1 MTGPQPTA
9 ATVIAIDGPVGSG
22 KSTVS
27 KAVARRLGLDHLDT
41 GAMYRAAAVAV
52 MRRNLDPEAAS
63 AAELVEVV
71 RHVVI
76 EADDRVLLDGDDIT
90 DLLRIP
96 EVGRAVSTV
105 AACAEVRT
113 ELVRRQ
119 RAWAAEHGGG
129 VVEGRD
135 IASVVFPDATLKVF
149 LTASDEERARRRS
162 SDEDPAALARRDR
175 LDSTRATSPLT
186 VADDAWVLDTTGR
199 SIDDIVDDIVARV
212 PAAEAPP
219 DEPSPPASSTRPPE
233 GPSGPLS
240 GVTGPSGPLS
250 GVTGPS
256 GPLSGVTGPSGPLSG
271 VTGPSGPLSGVTAR
285 EGPLRD
291 QTDPAVTG
299 PPTGAARVLY
309 GAVRVL
315 VNGIC
320 RTYWRATYEGL
331 EHIPSTGA
339 FILAPV
345 HRSFIDFGLV
355 AAVSKRRI
363 RYMGK
368 DSLWKVSWFGSFISA
383 LGAFPVRRGAAD
395 REALRRC
402 LAIIRSGEP
411 LVLFPEGT
419 RRSGPAVHDLYEG
432 AAYVAIRAGVPIV
445 PIGIGGSE
453 RALEKGKR
461 LPRPVKVH
469 VVVGAPLVPPPPKA
483 SGHPSRS
490 ALRELTAALHSEVQ
504 RLFDQA
510 QAKA

>member
-1 MTGPQPTA
+1 MTEPRPEA
-9 ATVIAIDGPVGSG
+9 PTVIAIDGPVGSG

-63 AAELVEVV
+63 AEELVEVV

-105 AACAEVRT
+105 AACAGVRT
-113 ELVRRQ
+113 ELVKRQ
-119 RAWAAEHGGG
+119 RAWAAERGGG

-149 LTASDEERARRRS
+149 LTATDEERARRRS

-175 LDSTRATSPLT
+175 LDSTRATSPLA

-219 DEPSPPASSTRPPE
+219 GEPSPPAPSTSLPE
-233 GPSGPLS
+233 GPLS
-240 GVTGPSGPLS
+240 
-250 GVTGPS
+250 
-256 GPLSGVTGPSGPLSG
+256 
-271 VTGPSGPLSGVTAR
+271 
-285 EGPLRD
+285 D

-299 PPTGAARVLY
+299 PPTGAARALY

-355 AAVSKRRI
+355 AAVSRRRI

-402 LAIIRSGEP
+402 LEIIRSGEP

-445 PIGIGGSE
+445 PVGIGGSE

-490 ALRELTAALHSEVQ
+490 ALRALTAALHSEVQ

-510 QAKA
+510 RSTIAE

>member
-1 MTGPQPTA
+1 MTEPRPEA
-9 ATVIAIDGPVGSG
+9 PTVIAIDGPVGSG

-63 AAELVEVV
+63 AEELVEVV

-105 AACAEVRT
+105 AACAGVRT
-113 ELVRRQ
+113 ELVKRQ
-119 RAWAAEHGGG
+119 RAWAAERGGG

-149 LTASDEERARRRS
+149 LTATDEERARRRS

-175 LDSTRATSPLT
+175 LDSTRATSPLA

-219 DEPSPPASSTRPPE
+219 DEPSPPAPSTSLPE
-233 GPSGPLS
+233 GPSGRPS
-240 GVTGPSGPLS
+240 GVTGPSGRP
-250 GVTGPS
+250 
-256 GPLSGVTGPSGPLSG
+256 
-271 VTGPSGPLSGVTAR
+271 SGVTAR
-285 EGPLRD
+285 EGPLSD

-299 PPTGAARVLY
+299 PPTGAARALY

-402 LAIIRSGEP
+402 LEIIRSGEP

-445 PIGIGGSE
+445 PVGIGGSE

-510 QAKA
+510 RSTIAE